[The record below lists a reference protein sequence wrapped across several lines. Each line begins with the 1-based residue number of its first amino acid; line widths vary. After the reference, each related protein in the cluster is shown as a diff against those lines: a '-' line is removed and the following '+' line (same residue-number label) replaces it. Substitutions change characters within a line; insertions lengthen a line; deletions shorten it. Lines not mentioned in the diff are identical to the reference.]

1 MNKSTKHGFWH
12 GFNLA
17 AIILIAIFVFG
28 VPLLFAFAELVSN
41 VGFSLTQEAKAV
53 PGQPVA
59 LTVEIDNPSN
69 HALNAVEF
77 EFSYDPAALMIT
89 AIVPH
94 ETLCEE
100 QFIIS
105 NTFDNASGTALF
117 QCGTRTPFEENRG
130 TIATVY
136 VLPLQSGTT
145 SVAFADLT
153 HVIAHDGLGTDMT
166 GEKTD
171 LIFTAL

>member
-28 VPLLFAFAELVSN
+28 VPLLFAFAEFVSN
-41 VGFSLTQEAKAV
+41 VGFSLKQEAEAV
-53 PGQPVA
+53 LEQPVA
-59 LTVEIDNPSN
+59 LTVEIDNSSN

-77 EFSYDPAALMIT
+77 ELSYDPAAVMIT

-94 ETLCEE
+94 ETLCEK
-100 QFIIS
+100 QFVIA
-105 NTFDNASGTALF
+105 NTFDNATGTALF
-117 QCGTRTPFEENRG
+117 QCGTHTPFEENRG

-136 VLPLQSGTT
+136 VLPLRSGTT
-145 SVAFADLT
+145 SIAFANLT
-153 HVIAHDGLGTDMT
+153 HVIAHDGLGTDAT
-166 GEKTD
+166 GDKTG
-171 LIFTAL
+171 LMLYTN